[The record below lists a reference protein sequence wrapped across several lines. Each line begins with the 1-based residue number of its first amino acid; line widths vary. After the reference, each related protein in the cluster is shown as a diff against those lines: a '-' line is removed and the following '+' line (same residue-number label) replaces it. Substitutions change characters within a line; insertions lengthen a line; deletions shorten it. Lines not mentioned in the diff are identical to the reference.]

1 MSKMYWREV
10 ILSTPFLKDLYVK
23 HRSKTTND
31 LMNTS
36 ELEKYL
42 NVAERV
48 ILNHPINIVVGLVKD
63 DNNYADLGLVKERAY
78 YPKYER
84 FLKNNNIAYDYYDPL
99 LSDWIEKAKKFDLII
114 WQTTS
119 DPSMQEIA
127 EGKIYI
133 LEQMGK
139 KCLPS
144 YNEIWSFENKIRANY
159 LYTLNNLPSI
169 PTFIS
174 HSKSEILT
182 YLEQVK
188 FPIISKISTGSASYG
203 VDKIDSLSQ
212 AKKLVDQIFSYKGK
226 ETYFKYSNQKDYV
239 YFQDF
244 IEDATYDLRIMCIG
258 NDLFGYYRYPNKGD
272 FRASGAGNY
281 EKKEIPVEA
290 LELAFKVYKI
300 FDSTFLA
307 TDFVYSE
314 KLKKFLI
321 IESSIFIGVDSCE
334 QLSIDGVAG
343 KYVRHAANQYE
354 FVAGKFWVQEL
365 TLKNIIEKN
374 CIHESNLYNN

>member
-36 ELEKYL
+36 ELENYL
-42 NVAERV
+42 SAAEKV
-48 ILNHPINIVVGLVKD
+48 ILDHPVNIVVGVVKD
-63 DNNYADLGLVKERAY
+63 EDSYADMGLVKERAY

-84 FLKNNNIAYDYYDPL
+84 FLENNNIAYDYYDPL
-99 LSDWIEKAKKFDLII
+99 LSDWIEQAKKFDLIL
-114 WQTTS
+114 WHTSS

-127 EGKIYI
+127 EGKIFI

-144 YNEIWSFENKIRANY
+144 YNEVWSYENKIRASY
-159 LYTLNNLPSI
+159 LYKLHNLPSI

-174 HSKSEILT
+174 HSKSETLS
-182 YLEQVK
+182 YLEKRNFHLFQ
-188 FPIISKISTGSASYG
+188 KISTGSASYG
-203 VDKIDSLSQ
+203 VDKIDNLDQ
-212 AKKLVDQIFSYKGK
+212 AKKIVNQVFSHKGK
-226 ETYFKYSNQKDYV
+226 ETYFKYSHQKDYV
-239 YFQDF
+239 YFQEF
-244 IEDATYDLRIMCIG
+244 IEDATYDLRVMCVG
-258 NDLFGYYRYPNKGD
+258 NEFFGYYRYPNKGD

-290 LELAFKVYKI
+290 LELAFKVREM

-314 KLKKFLI
+314 KLKNFLI

-334 QLSIDGVAG
+334 QLSVGGIAG
-343 KYVRHAANQYE
+343 KYVRHAENQYE
-354 FVAGKFWVQEL
+354 FVKGKFWVQEL

-374 CIHESNLYNN
+374 F